1 MTYNIRSP
9 SIPDNSIVLD
19 ITSNVVP
26 FGYSHESSL
35 FDKYPKGIPN
45 LCTQPGGTLGAHTHT
60 EVSNSTS
67 HTHTGPNPHNHG
79 NVSANTNACVPN
91 QVACGSGVSGGCHTH
106 TWFPACTAIAITIGS
121 DNGVH
126 THDSQP
132 LEPSNQTVRFLKKS
146 SSSIRANNVPVCKV
160 VWYSKTIASV
170 PANYNIETGLTNNRF
185 FKGVPNT
192 CTAPGTQVGSN
203 CHTHGNTVSTHTH
216 TSSIASHTHTKPA
229 CTSAGITNT
238 KATGGST
245 ADVPGSAH
253 VHATTP
259 ITVGSTSLCGTTS
272 TDIVHAH
279 TGLSHLPL
287 HRELLPIKTT
297 TISLRNKRLPI
308 GGILLWLC
316 NLTKIPTGY
325 QVANGTNGTVCTLDR
340 HVRAVPNACTS
351 PGTGAGAASHQHAA
365 QTHTHTSSG
374 AHTHTVTGSVSA
386 GTTKVAYSFQAGLFS
401 TNFAHAHTN
410 PANTSAMV
418 SELSS
423 SSGSHQHTTT
433 NNDPASVRVAYIER
447 IA

>member
-79 NVSANTNACVPN
+79 SVTSGTPSCAAN
-91 QVACGSGVSGGCHTH
+91 QVACGSGNSGCHTH
-106 TWFPACTAIAITIGS
+106 NWTPACTAIAITIGS

-132 LEPSNQTVRFLKKS
+132 LEPSNQTVRFLKKT
-146 SSSIRANNVPVCKV
+146 SSSIRANNVPICKV

-170 PANYNIETGLTNNRF
+170 PANYSIETGLTNNRF
-185 FKGVPNT
+185 FKGVPNA

-203 CHTHGNTVSTHTH
+203 CHTHSNTVTTHTH
-216 TSSIASHTHTKPA
+216 TSSIASHTHTKPS
-229 CTSAGITNT
+229 CSGAGSTNT
-238 KATGGST
+238 KSSGASAANVPLNTHTHST
-245 ADVPGSAH
+245 S
-253 VHATTP
+253 P
-259 ITVGSTSLCGTTS
+259 ITVGSTALCGTTS
-272 TDIVHAH
+272 VDTVHAH

-340 HVRAVPNACTS
+340 HARAVPNACTS
-351 PGTGAGAASHQHAA
+351 PGTGAGTASHQHAA
-365 QTHTHTSSG
+365 QTHTHASPG
-374 AHTHTVTGSVSA
+374 AHTHTITGGLAAGTSSVTYLFSA
-386 GTTKVAYSFQAGLFS
+386 GFFS
-401 TNFAHAHTN
+401 PNLAHTHTS
-410 PANTSAMV
+410 PANTSCMAGGAT
-418 SELSS
+418 S